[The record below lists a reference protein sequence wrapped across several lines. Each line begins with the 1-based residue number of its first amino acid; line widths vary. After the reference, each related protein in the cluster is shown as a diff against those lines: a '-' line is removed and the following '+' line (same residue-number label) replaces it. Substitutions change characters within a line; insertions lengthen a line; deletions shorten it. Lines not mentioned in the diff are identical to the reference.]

1 VTFYVA
7 LVRGINVGGRAVM
20 SMAQLRGAC
29 TDLGCED
36 VQTYVQSGNVLFR
49 STATAARLVPAMERR
64 LGEELGRPARVV
76 LRTRSQLVD
85 VLRRNPLSGGGRDD
99 AKLHVTFLA
108 DRPAPSLVAA
118 LDTGAY
124 LPEEF
129 RVTTT
134 AVYVHCPG
142 GYGRSKITNNFFER
156 ALGVAATTRS
166 LKTVTELVRRS
177 T

>member
-1 VTFYVA
+1 MTRYVA

-20 SMAQLRGAC
+20 PMAQLRGAFS
-29 TDLGCED
+29 DLGCED
-36 VQTYVQSGNVLFR
+36 VQTYVQSGNVLFG
-49 STATAARLVPAMERR
+49 STAGAARLVPALEQR
-64 LGEELGRPARVV
+64 LGEDLGRPVRVV
-76 LRTRSQLVD
+76 LRTRAQLVD
-85 VLRRNPLSGGGRDD
+85 VLGRNPLSGGGRDH

-134 AVYVHCPG
+134 AVYVHCPN
-142 GYGRSKITNNFFER
+142 GYGRAKITNSFFER
-156 ALGVAATTRS
+156 ALRVAATTRS